1 MHFTKDPVYP
11 LQAGG
16 SCPHGDSLRRGK
28 SGDKLLAATARCY
41 SIYRPNRA
49 EIAEDSLVDAM
60 DILGDLLGHKT
71 RKSGRGTDVL
81 KDIFGR
87 GSRSSGKTSRPV
99 PDDSIR
105 QQSRELEELLNVAHE
120 RSTGHRPRSQGS
132 ESARREPAGTS
143 RDRIPRDRA
152 VETPQPQGNERA
164 VLLIRAMVNAAKAD
178 GRLDRDEQQAII
190 DRMANPTRESIDF
203 LRQEFARPLN
213 VDEFAR
219 EVPIGMEQ
227 QVYTMSLIA
236 IDLDTG
242 SEATY
247 LMDLAERLRIPVDIR
262 EKIHQQLNAPSIY

>member
-1 MHFTKDPVYP
+1 
-11 LQAGG
+11 
-16 SCPHGDSLRRGK
+16 
-28 SGDKLLAATARCY
+28 
-41 SIYRPNRA
+41 
-49 EIAEDSLVDAM
+49 
-60 DILGDLLGHKT
+60 
-71 RKSGRGTDVL
+71 
-81 KDIFGR
+81 
-87 GSRSSGKTSRPV
+87 
-99 PDDSIR
+99 
-105 QQSRELEELLNVAHE
+105 
-120 RSTGHRPRSQGS
+120 
-132 ESARREPAGTS
+132 
-143 RDRIPRDRA
+143 
-152 VETPQPQGNERA
+152 
-164 VLLIRAMVNAAKAD
+164 MVNAAKAD